1 MKSRGLGDVYKRQ
14 PVYRV
19 AKWLYRAAFT
29 IDVPPESIA
38 ASGFIESAHDA
49 HASWNGRIV
58 LETEGTTEHVCE
70 LLRRLVSPAD
80 APDLLSLLLDS
91 VVQGTNHAVDLPP
104 PPPADTLPTYPWRL
118 DRRRSQPGCHWI
130 TPVA

>member
-1 MKSRGLGDVYKRQ
+1 MALKSSVCRSKGRKERRFWASSWNTVEVVRPHG

-29 IDVPPESIA
+29 INVPPESIA

-80 APDLLSLLLDS
+80 APDLLALLLDS
-91 VVQGTNHAVDLPP
+91 VVQGTNHALDLPP
-104 PPPADTLPTYPWRL
+104 PPPAA
-118 DRRRSQPGCHWI
+118 I
-130 TPVA
+130 